1 MTTSYDSIYHDWQKN
16 PEAFWGEAA
25 KLVDWFKPYDS
36 VFDQTQGVYGRWFAG
51 GKTNACYNAVDRHVK
66 NGRGEQ
72 VAIYYDSPVSHGKR
86 AITYQELLDEV
97 QALAAFMQDLGVSKG
112 DRVLIY
118 MPMIPQ
124 VFTSVMACTRI
135 GAIHSIVFGGFAA
148 KELAI
153 RIDDCK
159 PKIILA
165 ASCGIEPNRIVPYQS
180 MVNQAIEMAEH
191 HVEHCIVHERP
202 IIQEKP
208 EGLFELKQGR
218 DFDFAVVLKENM
230 GRKVD
235 CVAVDAT
242 DPLYILYTSGTTGK
256 PKGVM
261 RDVGGYMV
269 ALAWSMGAI
278 FNVKP
283 GEVMFTASDVGWVVG
298 HSYILYAPLLIGAT
312 TVLFEGKPVGTPDPG
327 TFWRVCAEYD
337 VRSFFSAPTAFRS
350 IKREDPHGD
359 YAKQYLLPHLQA
371 MFVAGERAD
380 PDTLEWAT
388 SLFKVP
394 VIDNWWQTETGWPI
408 AANPVGL
415 GLMKIKPGSPARP
428 MPGYAVDV
436 LDDNGRKVAADTF
449 GNLAFKLPL
458 PPGCLPTLW
467 QADEQFARTY
477 LERFPGYYNS
487 SDAGYIDKDGYIF
500 VMSRTDDIINVAG
513 HRLST
518 GGMEEAISGHQDVAE
533 CAVIGISDKLKG
545 QVPCGFIVLKH
556 DVSRSI
562 ASVEKEC
569 VERIRDV
576 IGPVAAFKLVVT
588 VQKLPKTRSG
598 KILRGMMRKIA
609 DGEDW
614 SIPSTIEDPAT
625 LSEIEQLLT
634 ERRIR
639 QRADAAG

>member
-1 MTTSYDSIYHDWQKN
+1 MTSAFDKIYNEWQQQ
-16 PEAFWGEAA
+16 PEQFWGEVS
-25 KLVDWFKPYDS
+25 KLIDWSRPFDK
-36 VFDQTQGVYGRWFAG
+36 VFDKDQGVYGRWFTG
-51 GKTNACYNAVDRHVK
+51 GKTNACYNAVDRHVE

-72 VAIYYDSPVSHGKR
+72 VAVYYDSPVSHGKR
-86 AITYQELLDEV
+86 AITYRELLDEV
-97 QALAAFMQDLGVSKG
+97 QALAAFMQDLGIKKG

-124 VFTSVMACTRI
+124 VFNSVMACTRI

-159 PKIILA
+159 PKLILA

-180 MVNQAIEMAEH
+180 MVNQAISMAEH
-191 HVEHCIVHERP
+191 QVEHCIVHERP

-208 EGLFELKQGR
+208 EGLFELKEGR

-230 GRKVD
+230 GRKVP
-235 CVAVDAT
+235 CVEVDAT

-261 RDVGGYMV
+261 RDVGGYLV
-269 ALAWSMGAI
+269 ALAWSMEAI

-283 GEVMFTASDVGWVVG
+283 QEVMFTASDVGWVVG
-298 HSYILYAPLLIGAT
+298 HSYIIYAPLLIGAT
-312 TVLFEGKPVGTPDPG
+312 TVLYEGKPVGTPDPG
-327 TFWRVCAEYD
+327 SFWRICAEYN
-337 VRSFFSAPTAFRS
+337 VRSFFSSPTALRS

-359 YAKQYLLPHLQA
+359 FTKNYQLPNLQA
-371 MFVAGERAD
+371 MFLAGERAD
-380 PDTLEWAT
+380 PDTLNWAHE
-388 SLFKVP
+388 LFDIP
-394 VIDNWWQTETGWPI
+394 IIDNWWQTETGWPI
-408 AANPVGL
+408 AANPIGIE
-415 GLMKIKPGSPARP
+415 LMPIKLGSPTRP
-428 MPGYAVDV
+428 MPGYAIDV
-436 LDDNGRKVAADTF
+436 LDDDGQKLPPDSF
-449 GNLAFKLPL
+449 GNLAFRLPL

-467 QADEQFARTY
+467 QADEQFKKSY

-487 SDAGYIDKDGYIF
+487 ADAGYIDKHGYVF

-556 DVSRSI
+556 DVSRANDVI
-562 ASVEKEC
+562 EKEC
-569 VERIRDV
+569 VDRIRDI

-588 VQKLPKTRSG
+588 VHKLPKTRSG

-609 DGEDW
+609 DGEEW
-614 SIPSTIEDPAT
+614 TVPSTIEDPST
-625 LSEIEQLLT
+625 LQEVQQLLI
-634 ERRIR
+634 ERNIR
-639 QRADAAG
+639 QVA